1 MSHPAN
7 KRMDDNEEI
16 RNIPLLNKDKRKL
29 LEILELVESQY
40 KLATKHYELW
50 KDLLNEP
57 TKEK

>member
-1 MSHPAN
+1 MKNTDKNNNERGNNLLIDDN
-7 KRMDDNEEI
+7 KR
-16 RNIPLLNKDKRKL
+16 L

-50 KDLLNEP
+50 KNLLTTL